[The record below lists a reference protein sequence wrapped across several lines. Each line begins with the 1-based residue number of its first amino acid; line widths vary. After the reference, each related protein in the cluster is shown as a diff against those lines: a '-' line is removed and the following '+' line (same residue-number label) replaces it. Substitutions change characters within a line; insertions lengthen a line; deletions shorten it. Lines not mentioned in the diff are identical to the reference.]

1 MKTHIRVRAEGMGI
15 ASKTLV
21 TYLVLLYDSKA
32 KLNGDLAL
40 LAFALGQLSYSLLL
54 LAVYLSHYGFTALF
68 PASKGAVE
76 DGISRLSLTMTFQS
90 VIKHFLTEGDKLV
103 LGWFS
108 PLRDQGGYALAVNY
122 GVSIALLL
130 GLFFTPW
137 PPSGSLVARIIFQ
150 PVEETSR
157 IRFSKM
163 LAPPAGAEAF
173 KAASQALITLL
184 SIQTSLSL
192 ILLVFGT
199 AYLPIVLP
207 VVLPRQYLST
217 SAPHVLSAWVW
228 YIPVLALNGVLEAFI
243 SSVSTPRDLNRQSW
257 CASFFVS
264 LLLLSNG
271 CDRWMAGFS
280 VIYIGA
286 AVQLYHWQ
294 LGDPSLVFAN
304 IINLSARIAYAVHF
318 VSGFFSKNNARAVLN
333 WRNALP
339 GWRLHL
345 ACGVSW
351 TVVRWSERR
360 LDVLGTVA
368 RGAGFSVL
376 MSKNVLVH
384 IATGGVFGLVCLGT
398 WWWTEGRRHFVLA
411 RGHAK
416 TE

>member
-1 MKTHIRVRAEGMGI
+1 
-15 ASKTLV
+15 
-21 TYLVLLYDSKA
+21 
-32 KLNGDLAL
+32 
-40 LAFALGQLSYSLLL
+40 
-54 LAVYLSHYGFTALF
+54 
-68 PASKGAVE
+68 
-76 DGISRLSLTMTFQS
+76 
-90 VIKHFLTEGDKLV
+90 
-103 LGWFS
+103 
-108 PLRDQGGYALAVNY
+108 
-122 GVSIALLL
+122 
-130 GLFFTPW
+130 
-137 PPSGSLVARIIFQ
+137 
-150 PVEETSR
+150 
-157 IRFSKM
+157 M

-286 AVQLYHWQ
+286 AVQLYNWQ

-318 VSGFFSKNNARAVLN
+318 VSGFFSKNSARAVLS